1 MIPAVIVAVLIVTA
15 VAIFTAEARR
25 LLRRPAAGRHHPENL
40 PGPAANR
47 DSGSRGPGRVGADS
61 RAGEPGLARY
71 LNLPIRTAPP
81 TPAEVAASQPSA
93 AFTAEWERQFR
104 HGDAPPWPE
113 ADEPLEPLP
122 TMVATGPLPRVG
134 TSLARQH
141 VWQPRNLPG
150 LVVPEHPAEPADA
163 AGQVPDQAGEPPIE
177 ATRLITRAERITE
190 AVHALY
196 DDADAQMWDYLRHQG
211 WPPGPARGRE
221 LVSAA

>member
-1 MIPAVIVAVLIVTA
+1 MIVPIAIGVAVVTVIA
-15 VAIFTAEARR
+15 LTTAALWHLFDQPRGLHADVAF
-25 LLRRPAAGRHHPENL
+25 
-40 PGPAANR
+40 
-47 DSGSRGPGRVGADS
+47 DWD
-61 RAGEPGLARY
+61 EPITEHA
-71 LNLPIRTAPP
+71 
-81 TPAEVAASQPSA
+81 
-93 AFTAEWERQFR
+93 
-104 HGDAPPWPE
+104 APPWPE
-113 ADEPLEPLP
+113 ADPPLDPLP

-134 TSLARQH
+134 ASLARQQ

-150 LVVPEHPAEPADA
+150 LVVPEPPAEPADA

-196 DDADAQMWDYLRHQG
+196 DDADAPMWEYLRHQG